1 MLLVGMDRV
10 NMSGGRFDYI
20 QFRFEEVADAID
32 RLIANNK
39 VKDEF
44 GYSNDYNEE
53 TLKKFKETAD
63 TIRRAAEMAT
73 RVDWLVS
80 GDDGE
85 ETFHKRWNEKV
96 KNP

>member
-1 MLLVGMDRV
+1 
-10 NMSGGRFDYI
+10 MSGGHFDYI

-39 VKDEF
+39 VKDEY
-44 GYSNDYNEE
+44 GHSRDYDEK
-53 TLKKFKETAD
+53 TLERFKETAH

-85 ETFHKRWNEKV
+85 ENFHKRWDKEVRK
-96 KNP
+96 P